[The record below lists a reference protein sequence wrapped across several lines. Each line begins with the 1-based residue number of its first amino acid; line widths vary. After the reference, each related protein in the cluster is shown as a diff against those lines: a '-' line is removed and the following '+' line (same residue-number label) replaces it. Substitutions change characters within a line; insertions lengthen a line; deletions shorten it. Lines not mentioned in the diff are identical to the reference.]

1 MTTNALEQAPSEM
14 VALNADIVGYSKLL
28 ADDFDATTAAMEEYH
43 RLVHEK
49 ITESGGTLVN
59 FVGDNFMAV
68 FDDAANAMGTSIAI
82 SAAIEAKNVDI
93 PNARQVRFRMGID
106 QGEVSISGDNYFGDA
121 LNIAA
126 RIQAMA
132 QPGGVSVSGKV
143 YRALDEP
150 DLRFKAMGRR
160 DLKNIPEEVEV
171 YEFADLPA
179 DGPRTSGGR
188 TLALEAPTVA
198 VLPIHTEMV
207 DSSIA
212 SAAQMVRA
220 DLIYRLA
227 NIPNMKVIDANVDTG
242 TGADGSSA
250 RYLLETGIHQFGDQ
264 VRVYSS
270 VIEVATLSPV
280 TADRWTSPSADL
292 LALSDEIADDVA
304 RSLEIELIIGEPA
317 RIYNELLD
325 PDAIKTV
332 YQGWYQ
338 LTSGTPEG
346 WARAVELFGDVA
358 RSHPDQPYGH
368 VLSAFTNWMGAA
380 QGIVKDREAY
390 LEKAYE
396 QAQTAAVMGDPTG
409 LSGTVLA
416 AILMSQGHADKAL
429 ERVESTEITRPT
441 CDITFALEGSVRRYL
456 GEWEKSVDLLDKA
469 MRLSAVNKP
478 WYPTVQA
485 CSLYMGGR
493 LEQAASTAEA
503 VIEYQPNN
511 LEALLVLAAS
521 QVELGM
527 DRRAR
532 ATAELIKERY
542 PAVKVEEW
550 LAENPYQDKKMV
562 ERWKKDLTAA
572 GVISDS
578 S

>member
-1 MTTNALEQAPSEM
+1 MTTNALEQVPSEM

-28 ADDFDATTAAMEEYH
+28 ADDFKATTAAMEEYH
-43 RLVHEK
+43 HLVEEK
-49 ITESGGTLVN
+49 IAESGGTLVN

-68 FDDAANAMGTSIAI
+68 FDDATDAMRTSIAI
-82 SAAIEAKNVDI
+82 SAAIEAKNLDI
-93 PNARQVRFRMGID
+93 PSARQVRFRMGID
-106 QGEVSISGDNYFGDA
+106 QGEVSISGNDYFGDA

-132 QPGGVSVSGKV
+132 RPGGVSVSGKV
-143 YRALDEP
+143 YMALDEP
-150 DLRFKAMGRR
+150 GLRFKSMGRR

-171 YEFADLPA
+171 YQFTDLPA
-179 DGPRTSGGR
+179 EDGEVSGGH
-188 TLALEAPTVA
+188 TLALEAPTIA

-207 DSSIA
+207 DASIA
-212 SAAQMVRA
+212 SAAQMLRA

-227 NIPNMKVIDANVDTG
+227 NIPNLKVIDANADKA

-264 VRVYSS
+264 LRVYSS
-270 VIEVATLSPV
+270 VMEVATLSPV
-280 TADRWTSPSADL
+280 TSDRWTSTSTDL
-292 LALSDEIADDVA
+292 FTLSDEVANDVA

-317 RIYNELLD
+317 RIYNELVD
-325 PDAIKTV
+325 PDAIETI

-346 WARAVELFGDVA
+346 WARAVELFGEVA
-358 RSHPDQPYGH
+358 RSHPDEPYGH

-380 QGIVKDREAY
+380 QGMVKDREAY
-390 LEKAYE
+390 LEMAYE
-396 QAQTAAVMGDPTG
+396 QAEKAATMGDQTG
-409 LSGTVLA
+409 LSGTVIA
-416 AILMSQGHADKAL
+416 AILMSQGHADEAL

-469 MRLSAVNKP
+469 MRLSPVNKP

-485 CSLYMGGR
+485 CSLYLGGR
-493 LEQAASTAEA
+493 LEQAASIAEA
-503 VIEYQPNN
+503 VIEFQPNN

-521 QVELGM
+521 QIELGM

-532 ATAELIKERY
+532 ATAELIKKRF
-542 PAVKVEEW
+542 PAVSVEEW
-550 LAENPYQDKKMV
+550 LAENPYQDAAMV
-562 ERWKKDLTAA
+562 ERWTKDLTAA
-572 GVISDS
+572 GVISDPS
-578 S
+578 

>member
-1 MTTNALEQAPSEM
+1 MPTNALEQAPREM

-28 ADDFDATTAAMEEYH
+28 ADDLAATTAAMEEYH
-43 RLVHEK
+43 QLVERR
-49 ITESGGTLVN
+49 IAESGGTLVN

-68 FDDAANAMGTSIAI
+68 FDDATDAMRTSITI
-82 SAAIEAKNVDI
+82 SAEIEDKNADL
-93 PNARQVRFRMGID
+93 PKARRVRFRMGID
-106 QGEVSISGDNYFGDA
+106 QGEVSISGENYFGDA

-132 QPGGVSVSGKV
+132 RPGGVSVSGSV
-143 YRALDEP
+143 YKALDEP
-150 DLRFKAMGRR
+150 ALRFRSMGQKK
-160 DLKNIPEEVEV
+160 LKNIPEEIGV

-179 DGPRTSGGR
+179 EGPEISGGR
-188 TLALEAPTVA
+188 NLALEAPTIA
-198 VLPIHTEMV
+198 ILPIHTEMV

-212 SAAQMVRA
+212 SAAQMLRA
-220 DLIYRLA
+220 DLIYRLS
-227 NIPNMKVIDANVDTG
+227 NMPNLNVVDVKDESDTG
-242 TGADGSSA
+242 GTSA
-250 RYLLETGIHQFGDQ
+250 RYWLETGIHQFGDQ
-264 VRVYSS
+264 VRVYAS
-270 VIEVATLSPV
+270 VLEVSTLSPV
-280 TADRWTSPSADL
+280 TSDRWTSSSADL
-292 LALSDEIADDVA
+292 LALSDEVSDDVA

-317 RIYNELLD
+317 RIYNDLFD
-325 PDAIKTV
+325 PKAIETV

-346 WARAVELFGDVA
+346 WARAVELFGEVA
-358 RSHPDQPYGH
+358 VSHPDQPYGH
-368 VLSAFTNWMGAA
+368 VLSAFANWMGAA
-380 QGIVKDREAY
+380 QGLVKDREAY
-390 LEKAYE
+390 LERAYE
-396 QAQTAAVMGDPTG
+396 QAQRAASMGDQTG
-409 LSGTVLA
+409 LSGTVIA

-429 ERVESTEITRPT
+429 ERVESTEISRPT
-441 CDITFALEGSVRRYL
+441 CDITFALEGSVRRYM
-456 GEWEKSVDLLDKA
+456 GQWEKSVDLLDKA

-542 PAVKVEEW
+542 PAVNVAKW
-550 LAENPYQDKKMV
+550 LTESPYQDPAMV
-562 ERWKKDLTAA
+562 ERWTKDLAAA
-572 GVISDS
+572 GVITDS

>member
-1 MTTNALEQAPSEM
+1 M

-28 ADDFDATTAAMEEYH
+28 ADDFEATTAAMAEYQH
-43 RLVHEK
+43 LVEK
-49 ITESGGTLVN
+49 RIAESGGNLVN

-68 FDDAANAMGTSIAI
+68 FDNATDAMRTSISI
-82 SAAIEAKNVDI
+82 SAEIEDKNTDL
-93 PNARQVRFRMGID
+93 PKARRVRFRMGID
-106 QGEVSISGDNYFGDA
+106 QGEVSISGENYFGDA

-132 QPGGVSVSGKV
+132 RPGGVSVSGRV
-143 YRALDEP
+143 YKALDEP
-150 DLRFKAMGRR
+150 ALRFRSMGQKK
-160 DLKNIPEEVEV
+160 LKNIPEEIGV

-179 DGPRTSGGR
+179 EGPETSGGR
-188 TLALEAPTVA
+188 NLALEAPTIA

-212 SAAQMVRA
+212 SVAQMLRA
-220 DLIYRLA
+220 DLIYRLS
-227 NIPNMKVIDANVDTG
+227 NMPNLNVIDASIDTA

-250 RYLLETGIHQFGDQ
+250 RYMLETGIHQAGDQ
-264 VRVYSS
+264 VRVYASLIDVS
-270 VIEVATLSPV
+270 TMNGV
-280 TADRWTSPSADL
+280 TSHRWTSTSADL
-292 LALSDEIADDVA
+292 LTLSDEVADDVA

-317 RIYNELLD
+317 RTYNELGD
-325 PDAIKTV
+325 PEAIKNV
-332 YQGWYQ
+332 YQGWFQ

-346 WARAVELFGDVA
+346 WARAIELFADVA

-368 VLSAFTNWMGAA
+368 VLSAFANWMGAA
-380 QGIVKDREAY
+380 QGIVKDRKAY
-390 LEKAYE
+390 LERAYG
-396 QAQTAAVMGDPTG
+396 QAQKAEAMGDPTG
-409 LSGTVLA
+409 LAKTVIA
-416 AILMSQGHADKAL
+416 AILMSQGHVHEAL
-429 ERVESTEITRPT
+429 EKVESVEITRPT
-441 CDITFALEGSVRRYL
+441 CDVTFALEGSVRRYM
-456 GEWEKSVDLLDKA
+456 GQWEKSVDLLDKA
-469 MRLSAVNKP
+469 MRLSPVNKP

-493 LEQAASTAEA
+493 LEQAAETAEA

-532 ATAELIKERY
+532 ATSELIKERF
-542 PAVKVEEW
+542 PAMKVEDW
-550 LAENPYQDKKMV
+550 LARNPYQDAAMV
-562 ERWKKDLTAA
+562 ERWKKDLAAA
-572 GVISDS
+572 GVITDS

>member
-1 MTTNALEQAPSEM
+1 MTTTTPERSSVEM

-43 RLVHEK
+43 RLVHER
-49 ITESGGTLVN
+49 ITQSGGTLVN

-68 FDDAANAMGTSIAI
+68 FDDATDAMRTSIAI
-82 SAAIEAKNVDI
+82 SSAIEAKNTAI
-93 PNARQVRFRMGID
+93 PKSRRVRFRMGID
-106 QGEVSISGDNYFGDA
+106 QGEVAITGDQYFGDA

-126 RIQAMA
+126 RIQEMA
-132 QPGGVSVSGKV
+132 APGGVSVSGRV

-150 DLRFKAMGRR
+150 ALRFQSMGRK

-171 YEFADLPA
+171 YQFADLPA
-179 DGPRTSGGR
+179 EGPGTSGGA
-188 TLALEAPTVA
+188 TLALEAPTIA

-207 DSSIA
+207 DPSIA
-212 SAAQMVRA
+212 SAAQMLRA

-227 NIPNMKVIDANVDTG
+227 NMPNLNVIDAGVDTG
-242 TGADGSSA
+242 TGTGDYSA
-250 RYLLETGIHQFGDQ
+250 RYMLETGIHQFGDQ
-264 VRVYSS
+264 VRIYAS
-270 VIEVATLSPV
+270 VLDVSTLNPVASE
-280 TADRWTSPSADL
+280 RWTSASADL
-292 LALSDEIADDVA
+292 LTLSDQVADDVA

-317 RIYNELLD
+317 RTYNELGD
-325 PDAIKTV
+325 PEAIKKV
-332 YQGWYQ
+332 YLGWYK
-338 LTSGTPEG
+338 LTSGTQEG
-346 WARAVELFGDVA
+346 WAGAVELFEEVA
-358 RSHPDQPYGH
+358 ISHPDQPYGH
-368 VLSAFTNWMGAA
+368 VLSAFANWMGAA
-380 QGIVKDREAY
+380 QGLVKDREAY
-390 LEKAYE
+390 LAKAFE
-396 QAQTAAVMGDPTG
+396 QAQKAASIDEPTG
-409 LSGTVLA
+409 LASTVMA
-416 AILMSQGHADKAL
+416 AILMSQGHPDEAL
-429 ERVESTEITRPT
+429 AKVESVEIRRPT
-441 CDITFALEGSVRRYL
+441 CDVTFAVEGSVRRYI
-456 GEWEKSVDLLDKA
+456 GDWEKSVDLLDKA
-469 MRLSAVNKP
+469 MRLSSVNKP

-521 QVELGM
+521 QIELGM

-550 LAENPYQDKKMV
+550 LEENPYQDRAMV

-572 GVISDS
+572 GVIDG
-578 S
+578 